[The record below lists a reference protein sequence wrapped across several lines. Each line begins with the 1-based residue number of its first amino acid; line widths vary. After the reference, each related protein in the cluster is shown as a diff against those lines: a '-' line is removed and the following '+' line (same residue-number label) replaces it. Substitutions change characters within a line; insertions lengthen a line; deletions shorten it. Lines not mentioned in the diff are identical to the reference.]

1 MVNRK
6 LKSLAYLLA
15 YILAI
20 ILFCISCGTRKRDAR
35 LTAEKKEITRIEKKN
50 ISVNVRT
57 EKYADRT
64 TYSPVEPSKEM
75 VLPDGRRGVNVV
87 ITDEKINK
95 IEDIE
100 VVDKGEIKEDTK
112 EKTKDKTSNVETK
125 KPNPWL
131 WLGIFA
137 SLMGV
142 AYILRSKFL
151 P

>member
-1 MVNRK
+1 MVRW
-6 LKSLAYLLA
+6 LLIS
-15 YILAI
+15 IL
-20 ILFCISCGTRKRDAR
+20 LVGCGTRKKQVQISVD
-35 LTAEKKEITRIEKKN
+35 KKEITRIEKKDISAN
-50 ISVNVRT
+50 IRT

-64 TYSPVEPSKEM
+64 IYTPVDESREM
-75 VLPDGRRGVNVV
+75 VLPDGRRGVNVI

-100 VVDKGEIKEDTK
+100 VVDKGEIKEDIK

-131 WLGIFA
+131 WIGIFA
-137 SLMGV
+137 SLMGL
-142 AYILRSKFL
+142 AYILRSRFL